1 MDFRVEYIRKL
12 VLPWS
17 HLKWVSFFSLCS
29 NFLPCRL
36 LNSEII
42 LRNCYNNW
50 IIILIK
56 STSSEFFTTFKNCFK
71 YFYASCALIPVKS
84 LRFTT
89 VCSFSTCFTGPP
101 FSQHSLEYIPR
112 LTQCLVNSGFTL
124 EQSISRAPSVSHQP
138 SHLNWVVHVQ
148 SLLSISVKVKI
159 LSISIHAEYN
169 MAIIYNCHII
179 IIIDIIL
186 KRHIFKH
193 PSSMSCVR

>member
-1 MDFRVEYIRKL
+1 MDFRVEYIRNL

-17 HLKWVSFFSLCS
+17 YLKWVSFFSLCS
-29 NFLPCRL
+29 NFLPCRML
-36 LNSEII
+36 TSEII

-50 IIILIK
+50 IIIIIK
-56 STSSEFFTTFKNCFK
+56 STSSECLLRSRIVLSI
-71 YFYASCALIPVKS
+71 FYASCALIPVKS
-84 LRFTT
+84 LRFIT
-89 VCSFSTCFTGPP
+89 VCSFSTCFTGPS
-101 FSQHSLEYIPR
+101 FSQHSLKYIPR

-138 SHLNWVVHVQ
+138 SHLNWVVHVH
-148 SLLSISVKVKI
+148 SPLSISVKVKI
-159 LSISIHAEYN
+159 LSISVHAEYN

-179 IIIDIIL
+179 VIIDIIL